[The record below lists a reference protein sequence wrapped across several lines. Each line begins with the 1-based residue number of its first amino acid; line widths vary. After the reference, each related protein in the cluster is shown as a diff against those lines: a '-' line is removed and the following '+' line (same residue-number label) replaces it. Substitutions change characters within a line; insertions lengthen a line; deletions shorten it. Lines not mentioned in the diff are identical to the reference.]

1 MEIRQITEDKDNYL
15 EMLLI
20 ADPQENMI
28 RRYLDKSDMFVLED
42 AGEVLTIGVV
52 EPMKNKRCE
61 LKNLVTSQEYRRQG
75 YGTYMVNYLSEYY
88 SVTCDVMYVGTGNNS
103 NTLDFYKQC
112 GFVNS
117 HIVANFF
124 VDYYE
129 KPIYENGIQLTDMIY
144 LKKNLDVIL
153 DVKRVVDMAMHAG
166 RILLKNGGE
175 IFRVEETINRI
186 ARAYGI
192 ESCDPFVLSSGFFLT
207 ADSNSDQNF
216 AWVRHI
222 PLSATRLDR
231 VTAVN
236 QLSREIEQGIYSPN
250 EAYQKLQKIQTTP
263 PKAKWSQILASGIGS
278 GCFCYLFGGDAIDSI
293 VSFIAGLLLYVY
305 LLCLVKGRLSKIAT
319 NISGGMVV
327 TLIAVLIYQMGLGH
341 HLNEIIIGAIIP
353 LVPGVAFTNGI
364 RDIADQ
370 DYIAGAVRMLD
381 ALLVTFSIAMGVGL
395 IIIGYHQIVGSM
407 LLP

>member
-1 MEIRQITEDKDNYL
+1 MALNTAAL
-15 EMLLI
+15 
-20 ADPQENMI
+20 
-28 RRYLDKSDMFVLED
+28 
-42 AGEVLTIGVV
+42 AG
-52 EPMKNKRCE
+52 
-61 LKNLVTSQEYRRQG
+61 
-75 YGTYMVNYLSEYY
+75 
-88 SVTCDVMYVGTGNNS
+88 D
-103 NTLDFYKQC
+103 
-112 GFVNS
+112 
-117 HIVANFF
+117 
-124 VDYYE
+124 
-129 KPIYENGIQLTDMIY
+129 
-144 LKKNLDVIL
+144 
-153 DVKRVVDMAMHAG
+153 
-166 RILLKNGGE
+166 ILLESGAE
-175 IFRVEETINRI
+175 ISRVEETINRI

-236 QLSREIEQGIYSPN
+236 QLSREIEQGIYSPT
-250 EAYQKLQKIQTTP
+250 EAYQKLQAIQKTP
-263 PKAKWSQILASGIGS
+263 EKSKWCQILASGIGS

>member
-1 MEIRQITEDKDNYL
+1 METFEKEDSRMALNTAAL
-15 EMLLI
+15 
-20 ADPQENMI
+20 
-28 RRYLDKSDMFVLED
+28 
-42 AGEVLTIGVV
+42 AG
-52 EPMKNKRCE
+52 
-61 LKNLVTSQEYRRQG
+61 
-75 YGTYMVNYLSEYY
+75 
-88 SVTCDVMYVGTGNNS
+88 D
-103 NTLDFYKQC
+103 
-112 GFVNS
+112 
-117 HIVANFF
+117 
-124 VDYYE
+124 
-129 KPIYENGIQLTDMIY
+129 
-144 LKKNLDVIL
+144 
-153 DVKRVVDMAMHAG
+153 
-166 RILLKNGGE
+166 ILLESGAE
-175 IFRVEETINRI
+175 ISRVEETINRI
-186 ARAYGI
+186 AHAYGI

-319 NISGGMVV
+319 NISGGMIV